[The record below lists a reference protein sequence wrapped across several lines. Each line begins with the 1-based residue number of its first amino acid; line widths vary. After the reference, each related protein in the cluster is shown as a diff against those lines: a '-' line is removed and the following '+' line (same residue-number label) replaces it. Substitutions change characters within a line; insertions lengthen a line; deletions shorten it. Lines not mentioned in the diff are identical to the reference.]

1 MGDTTTKFVNNVT
14 CTSGNAENIHFALSR
29 RYINNLLT
37 NPSDN
42 SFTNFKD
49 HMILTSYYKGLDN
62 SENIKITKNIKTF
75 IGDTELLLE
84 EDFISFYE
92 ILVRTRDA
100 IESKKVINSSTVLL
114 YFKDMNVNTPEGNN
128 IKVTNG
134 RYFTKSLYLTKLTN
148 FIRNSNSVYDEEL
161 YISYPSPLFS
171 NGYDWTV
178 YKYKYNFM
186 YFIDK

>member
-1 MGDTTTKFVNNVT
+1 MGDTTTKFVSNVT
-14 CTSGNAENIHFALSR
+14 CTSGYAENIHFTLSR
-29 RYINNLLT
+29 RYINNLLS
-37 NPSDN
+37 NPSDD
-42 SFTNFKD
+42 SFSNFKD
-49 HMILTSYYKGLDN
+49 HMILSSYYKGLDN
-62 SENIKITKNIKTF
+62 SENAKITKNIKTF

-92 ILVRTRDA
+92 ILVKTRDA

-114 YFKDMNVNTPEGNN
+114 YFKDMNIDTPEGNN

-148 FIRNSNSVYDEEL
+148 FRRNNNSVYDEEL

-178 YKYKYNFM
+178 
-186 YFIDK
+186 